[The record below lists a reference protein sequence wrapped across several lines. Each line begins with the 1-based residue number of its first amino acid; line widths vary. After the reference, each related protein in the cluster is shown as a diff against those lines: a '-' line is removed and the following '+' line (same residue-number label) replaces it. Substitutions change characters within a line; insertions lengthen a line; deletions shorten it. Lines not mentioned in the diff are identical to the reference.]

1 MTWKWMERLFPAQP
15 EPEPLWMAPEAQLSR
30 SDRLM
35 WMLDDLRSP
44 RWGTLAAER
53 LRDEV
58 GALSP
63 AEWARLDE
71 LMRAR
76 MEGYSGIHAPAWI
89 RDAAD
94 VRRLVLAEET
104 GAAVLGLISTHPS
117 GYVREAAIQRL
128 SLMNGG
134 AELPPLLLRAN
145 DWVPQVRARA
155 VDALHARRVE
165 AYAPHWVRSLALV
178 LHLRRCG
185 RQDHRPLVD
194 GVLALLRSP
203 AAREHVRG
211 GLASPEGTVRRA
223 CFRILLDA
231 GGPELPALLR
241 DALGGDDAMLRLLAA
256 QAAAGL
262 DEVALAQLLPRM
274 LADSF
279 GRVRLTALQL
289 GAERMGAG
297 VLPALRQGL
306 LDRSPT
312 LRADARAALQ
322 WLEPTDL
329 AAFYRAHVIARA
341 AHLPAV
347 IAGVAETGGAED
359 AALLAPLLDDARP
372 RVRAAALRA
381 LVRLTGDAAV
391 PALVRAVGDASPAV
405 SHAAALA
412 LRPRVVRAQAAALDA
427 WLGGSHP
434 MHVRRNALGL
444 LALRGKWDAIG
455 WILTTLTDADP
466 ELRQAAA
473 NHFRR
478 WHARFNRSFSQPGA
492 EQRERIRAALE
503 RSGSALPP
511 QDLRWLRFVAGIAS

>member
-1 MTWKWMERLFPAQP
+1 MTRKWMERLFPT
-15 EPEPLWMAPEAQLSR
+15 EPEPLWVYPEAQLSR

-44 RWGTLAAER
+44 RWGALAAER

-76 MEGYSGIHAPAWI
+76 MEGYSGIRAPGWI

-94 VRRLVLAEET
+94 VRRVVLPEET
-104 GAAVLGLISTHPS
+104 EAAVLGLISTHPS
-117 GYVREAAIQRL
+117 GYVREAAVQRL
-128 SLMNGG
+128 SLMDDG

-178 LHLRRCG
+178 LHLRQCG

-194 GVLALLRSP
+194 GVLALLRAP

-223 CFRILLDA
+223 CFRILLEGEGA
-231 GGPELPALLR
+231 GLPALLR
-241 DALGGDDAMLRLLAA
+241 DALGSEDAMLRLLAA
-256 QAAAGL
+256 QAAAKL
-262 DEVALAQLLPRM
+262 DEAALAELLPRM

-279 GRVRLTALQL
+279 GRVRLTALRL
-289 GAERMGAG
+289 GAERVGAA
-297 VLPALRQGL
+297 VLPALRQSL

-322 WLEPTDL
+322 RLEPTDF
-329 AAFYRAHVIARA
+329 AAFYRGHVREGA
-341 AHLPAV
+341 AHLPAAV
-347 IAGVAETGGAED
+347 AGLAETGGAED
-359 AALLAPLLDDARP
+359 VDLLAPLLDDARP
-372 RVRAAALRA
+372 RVRAASVRA
-381 LVRLTGDAAV
+381 LARLAGDAAI

-412 LRPRVVRAQAAALDA
+412 LRPRATLAEAAALDA
-427 WLGGSHP
+427 WLRGAHP
-434 MHVRRNALGL
+434 VHVRRNALGL
-444 LALRGKWDAIG
+444 LALRAKWDAIG
-455 WILTTLTDADP
+455 WILPTLTDADP
-466 ELRQAAA
+466 ALHQAAA

-478 WHARFNRSFSQPGA
+478 WHAHFNRSFSQPSA
-492 EQRERIRAALE
+492 AQRERIRAALE
-503 RSGSALPP
+503 QSASALTPG
-511 QDLRWLRFVAGIAS
+511 DLKWLRFVAGIES